1 MSKLPTI
8 IFSALFFAVLAGGLF
23 YSVRDYGQQ
32 TNQNITSSLTSRLR
46 EAGLAAAG
54 NFQRQLQDRIMVM
67 ESLARHFSTHK
78 NLSSRETVAHFAS
91 LLLAPGLHRF
101 GILGTDGKGF
111 SALGKAIDLSEEGYF
126 RNALQ
131 GHVSIA
137 AAMADSDG
145 ERLLGIA
152 VPVFQ
157 QGRVRAV
164 LVGGLSAQSL
174 EASLDTGAFENNSY
188 NVVCTAQGLIL
199 LGIIPPGESLDELL
213 RHFRE
218 EGGSPLS
225 AARLKAF
232 FADGGQDVLYFNEG
246 RRAFYMTQVPLRY
259 NGWHLVSI
267 LPQKAVNRFV
277 TGQNRITT
285 TLLWRVAGIAVLL
298 LVYIFITQRRSQD
311 RLRRQQEE
319 YSSIIASI
327 SGGVLKI
334 NSLTGTFLFVSPN
347 YYMMLGY
354 SREEFEEI
362 YENTFANTIYEED
375 RETALLTISQQLE
388 AGKPID
394 VEYRMRAKNGN
405 LIWLYHKGR
414 LVSVDRRQ
422 SYIHSIVFDVS
433 HNKEM
438 MQAQRIS
445 DERYHFILEQHNI
458 IIFEQDLLSGDFYCS
473 TRWLQ
478 LFGSVFNLLEP
489 DPDESLIPV
498 HQDDRQA
505 LLAFQQDLQQ
515 GKRVAEL
522 RLRDAGGQY
531 RWYRIEASNIMDRS
545 GWPIYVIGTITD
557 IDAQK
562 NLELTLRHQATRDS
576 ATGMYNKLA
585 TEQAIIRS
593 LAALPVQGPG
603 ACALFMIDF
612 DNFKLINDRLGHAV
626 GDQAICSMAQIIR
639 RNFGGAD
646 IAGRIGG
653 DEFLVFCTEKMPLE
667 QIRQRAQA
675 LVRELRTE
683 WGGQGATLALTA
695 SVGVACFPG
704 DGLNFRDLYQH
715 ADEATY
721 QAKHTGK
728 NSCVFYADM
737 REAGAPLPPAGSSV
751 VNETIDAEADE
762 ADSSG
767 TA

>member
-8 IFSALFFAVLAGGLF
+8 IFSALFFAVLAGALF

-111 SALGKAIDLSEEGYF
+111 SALGKAIDLSEADYF

-137 AAMADSDG
+137 AGMTDSGG
-145 ERLLGIA
+145 ERFLGIA

-157 QGRVRAV
+157 QGSVKAV

-174 EASLDTGAFENNSY
+174 EADLQTGAFENNSY

-199 LGIIPPGESLDELL
+199 LGVIPPGESLDELL

-225 AARLKAF
+225 AARLQSF
-232 FADGGQDVLYFNEG
+232 FAGGGEKVLYFNEG

-285 TLLWRVAGIAVLL
+285 SLLWRVAGIAVLL
-298 LVYIFITQRRSQD
+298 LIYIFITQRRSQN

-319 YSSIIASI
+319 YGSIIASI

-334 NSLTGTFLFVSPN
+334 NSLTGAFLFISTN
-347 YYMMLGY
+347 YYKMLGY
-354 SREEFEEI
+354 SREEFEKI

-375 RETALLTISQQLE
+375 REAALLTISQQLE

-422 SYIHSIVFDVS
+422 SYIHSIVFDVT

-438 MQAQRIS
+438 LQAQRIS

-531 RWYRIEASNIMDRS
+531 RWYRIEASNIMDGG

-562 NLELTLRHQATRDS
+562 TLELNLRHQATRDS

-585 TEQAIIRS
+585 TEQAIIS
-593 LAALPVQGPG
+593 FLAAHPVQGPG
-603 ACALFMIDF
+603 VCALFMIDF

-667 QIRQRAQA
+667 KIRQRARA
-675 LVRELRTE
+675 LVRELRTQ
-683 WGGQGATLALTA
+683 WGGQGETLALTA